1 MEITTTL
8 PTIDLT
14 DNETGCCPRF
24 HPELWDEK
32 IFTFSDIQFAR
43 TTSKNILHI
52 PINLGKVMAQSMERI
67 DGVRAM
73 KKEQYLILSRDLSPW
88 KSEHLFAVT
97 KKVPGMKMVSL
108 TGTFY
113 AKVYDGPYKDMPKLM
128 KDFQLHAK
136 SKGMAISKNIYVF
149 YTTCPKC
156 AKYYKHNYMV
166 LFSKNKPY

>member
-32 IFTFSDIQFAR
+32 IFSLNDIQFAR

-67 DGVRAM
+67 DGVGAM
-73 KKEQYLILSRDLSPW
+73 KKEQYLILSRDFKAHGKASIYLLSQ
-88 KSEHLFAVT
+88 
-97 KKVPGMKMVSL
+97 KKFL
-108 TGTFY
+108 
-113 AKVYDGPYKDMPKLM
+113 A
-128 KDFQLHAK
+128 
-136 SKGMAISKNIYVF
+136 
-149 YTTCPKC
+149 
-156 AKYYKHNYMV
+156 
-166 LFSKNKPY
+166 